1 MPGEAHVD
9 TGSDGQQLTA
19 VRDAHRF
26 DEDSLARYLGRH
38 MSGVRAALRVHQ
50 FEGGQSNPTFL
61 LESGGERWVMRKK
74 PPGELVPSAHAV
86 DREFRVIAALAD
98 SDVPVPRVHHLC
110 EDPEVIGT
118 PFYVME
124 YVEGRICREIA
135 LPEFSPQERAAVFDS
150 LNEVI
155 AALHRVDYEAV
166 GLGNF
171 GKVGGYIERQ
181 VARWIRQYEASKT
194 EEVPAMNALMAWL
207 PNHIPADDR
216 TSIVH
221 GDFRL
226 ENVVL
231 HPEEPRLLAVLD
243 WELCTLGHPYADF
256 AYNCMPFHL
265 APGEQ
270 GSLGGLDLEALGF
283 PTESD
288 YVAAYA
294 RRTGRDRIPDWPFY
308 MVFSMFRLAA
318 IAQGVYMRGLRG
330 NAASEEALERGARA
344 KSLAERGWE
353 IAQRELGA

>member
-1 MPGEAHVD
+1 MD

-26 DEDSLARYLGRH
+26 DESLLAQYLARH
-38 MSGVRAALRVHQ
+38 MSGVQGALHVHQ

-61 LESGGERWVMRKK
+61 LESGSERWVMRKK

-86 DREFRVIAALAD
+86 DREFRVISALAG

-110 EDPEVIGT
+110 EDAQVIGT

-124 YVEGRICREIA
+124 YVEGRICREVA
-135 LPEFSPQERAAVFDS
+135 LPEFTPAERASILDS
-150 LNEVI
+150 MNRVI
-155 AALHRVDYEAV
+155 AALHQVDIDAV

-171 GKVGGYIERQ
+171 GKTGGYIERQ

-207 PNHIPADDR
+207 PDHIPGDDR

-256 AYNCMPFHL
+256 AYNCMPFHM

-270 GSLGGLDLEALGF
+270 GSLGGLDLEGLGF
-283 PTESD
+283 PAESE

-294 RRTGRDRIPDWPFY
+294 RRTGREHIPDWPFY

-318 IAQGVYMRGLRG
+318 IAQGVYMRGLQG

-344 KSLAERGWE
+344 KSLAVRSWE